1 MCVLAMQRAP
11 SPPLDEEPGLPPLC
25 TGFPYPGCIRPLTPC
40 VGFGIYRPVGRS
52 PEGQRAGRKGR
63 DVTHSGHK
71 KDERYRAILET
82 AARLICERGYEGT
95 SMQEIA
101 AACRMT
107 KAGLYHHVQN
117 KEQLLFDIM
126 SYGMD
131 AFEQQVLERVRGIE
145 DPVERLRQCMRLNIE
160 LVTGGCC
167 KEVIIIL
174 HEHAT
179 LTGEA
184 RAFIDGR
191 KKQYVR
197 FLEDS
202 FSEAVRAGRARPVQP
217 TVAAFSFLGMVL
229 WIYKWFQPDGRL
241 SVQQIADG
249 MVDLLFNGV
258 VSPAQAVSPAAG
270 APVLSIVPPVA
281 AGNES

>member
-1 MCVLAMQRAP
+1 MN
-11 SPPLDEEPGLPPLC
+11 S
-25 TGFPYPGCIRPLTPC
+25 
-40 VGFGIYRPVGRS
+40 
-52 PEGQRAGRKGR
+52 GRKDDG
-63 DVTHSGHK
+63 
-71 KDERYRAILET
+71 ERYRTILET

-101 AACRMT
+101 AASRMT
-107 KAGLYHHVQN
+107 KAGLYHYVQH

-131 AFEQQVLERVRGIE
+131 AFEQQVLDKVRSLP
-145 DPVERLRQCMRLNIE
+145 DPVERLRECMRLNIH

-191 KKQYVR
+191 KKAYVR

-202 FSEAVRAGRARPVQP
+202 FSEAVRTGRIRPVQP
-217 TVAAFSFLGMVL
+217 TVAAFSFLGMIL

-241 SVQQIADG
+241 SAEQVANE
-249 MVDLLFNGV
+249 MVDLLFTGLV
-258 VSPAQAVSPAAG
+258 TPAALAQSAVG
-270 APVLSIVPPVA
+270 LPALALVPPVA
-281 AGNES
+281 AGGERS

>member
-1 MCVLAMQRAP
+1 MN
-11 SPPLDEEPGLPPLC
+11 S
-25 TGFPYPGCIRPLTPC
+25 
-40 VGFGIYRPVGRS
+40 GRRQDD
-52 PEGQRAGRKGR
+52 G
-63 DVTHSGHK
+63 
-71 KDERYRAILET
+71 ERYRTILET

-131 AFEQQVLERVRGIE
+131 AFEQQVLDQVRHLE
-145 DPVERLRQCMRLNIE
+145 DPVARLRECMRLNIH
-160 LVTGGCC
+160 LVTGGCS

-184 RAFIDGR
+184 RAFIDSR
-191 KKQYVR
+191 KKAYVR

-202 FSEAVRAGRARPVQP
+202 FSEAVRLGRIRTVQP

-241 SVQQIADG
+241 TAEQVSNE
-249 MVDLLFNGV
+249 MVELLFAGL
-258 VSPAQAVSPAAG
+258 VSPAVAAVPGAG
-270 APVLSIVPPVA
+270 APQLSIVPPVA
-281 AGNES
+281 VGAKS

>member
-1 MCVLAMQRAP
+1 MN
-11 SPPLDEEPGLPPLC
+11 S
-25 TGFPYPGCIRPLTPC
+25 
-40 VGFGIYRPVGRS
+40 GRRQDD
-52 PEGQRAGRKGR
+52 G
-63 DVTHSGHK
+63 
-71 KDERYRAILET
+71 ERYRAILET

-131 AFEQQVLERVRGIE
+131 AFEQQVLDKVRDNP
-145 DPVERLRQCMRLNIE
+145 DPVERLRECMRLNIH
-160 LVTGGCC
+160 LVTGGCS

-191 KKQYVR
+191 KKRYVR

-202 FSEAVRAGRARPVQP
+202 FAEAVRLGRIRSVQP

-241 SVQQIADG
+241 SAEQVSNE
-249 MVDLLFNGV
+249 MVELLFTGLV
-258 VSPAQAVSPAAG
+258 TPAVAG
-270 APVLSIVPPVA
+270 ASVSGAPMLSIVPPTA
-281 AGNES
+281 AGGES

>member
-1 MCVLAMQRAP
+1 MN
-11 SPPLDEEPGLPPLC
+11 S
-25 TGFPYPGCIRPLTPC
+25 
-40 VGFGIYRPVGRS
+40 GRRQDD
-52 PEGQRAGRKGR
+52 G
-63 DVTHSGHK
+63 
-71 KDERYRAILET
+71 ERYRAILET

-131 AFEQQVLERVRGIE
+131 AFEQQVLDKVRDNP
-145 DPVERLRQCMRLNIE
+145 DPVERLRECMRLNIH
-160 LVTGGCC
+160 LVTGGCS

-184 RAFIDGR
+184 RAFIDSR
-191 KKQYVR
+191 KKAYVR

-202 FSEAVRAGRARPVQP
+202 FSEAVRMGRIRTVQP

-241 SVQQIADG
+241 TAEQVSHE
-249 MVDLLFNGV
+249 MVELLFAGLV
-258 VSPAQAVSPAAG
+258 TPAVAAVPAVG
-270 APVLSIVPPVA
+270 APMLSIVPPA
-281 AGNES
+281 AVGEKP

>member
-1 MCVLAMQRAP
+1 MN
-11 SPPLDEEPGLPPLC
+11 S
-25 TGFPYPGCIRPLTPC
+25 
-40 VGFGIYRPVGRS
+40 GRRQDD
-52 PEGQRAGRKGR
+52 G
-63 DVTHSGHK
+63 
-71 KDERYRAILET
+71 ERYRTILET

-131 AFEQQVLERVRGIE
+131 AFEQQVLDRVRHLE
-145 DPVERLRQCMRLNIE
+145 DPVERLRQCMRLNIH
-160 LVTGGCC
+160 LVTGGCS

-184 RAFIDGR
+184 RAFIDSR
-191 KKQYVR
+191 KKNYVR

-202 FSEAVRAGRARPVQP
+202 FSEAVRLGRIRTVQP

-241 SVQQIADG
+241 SAEQVSNE
-249 MVDLLFNGV
+249 MVELLFAGLVTPGV
-258 VSPAQAVSPAAG
+258 AAVPAAG
-270 APVLSIVPPVA
+270 AQMLSIVPPA
-281 AGNES
+281 AVGEKP

>member
-1 MCVLAMQRAP
+1 MH
-11 SPPLDEEPGLPPLC
+11 S
-25 TGFPYPGCIRPLTPC
+25 
-40 VGFGIYRPVGRS
+40 
-52 PEGQRAGRKGR
+52 GRKQDDG
-63 DVTHSGHK
+63 
-71 KDERYRAILET
+71 ERYRAIMET

-126 SYGMD
+126 SYGMS
-131 AFEQQVLERVRGIE
+131 AFEQDVLDKVAPMP
-145 DPVERLRQCMRLNIE
+145 DPVERLRECMRLNIH
-160 LVTGGCC
+160 LVTGGCS

-184 RAFIDGR
+184 RSFIDQR
-191 KKQYVR
+191 KKRYVR

-202 FSEAVRAGRARPVQP
+202 FAEAVRTGRIRPVQP

-241 SVQQIADG
+241 SATQVADE
-249 MVDLLFNGV
+249 MVDLLFTGLV
-258 VSPAQAVSPAAG
+258 APGSAASPLLSLV
-270 APVLSIVPPVA
+270 APKSVEGMS
-281 AGNES
+281 

>member
-1 MCVLAMQRAP
+1 MNSGRRQ
-11 SPPLDEEPGLPPLC
+11 DEG
-25 TGFPYPGCIRPLTPC
+25 
-40 VGFGIYRPVGRS
+40 
-52 PEGQRAGRKGR
+52 
-63 DVTHSGHK
+63 
-71 KDERYRAILET
+71 ERYRAILET

-131 AFEQQVLERVRGIE
+131 AFEQQVLDKVRDNP
-145 DPVERLRQCMRLNIE
+145 DPVERLRECMRLNIH
-160 LVTGGCC
+160 LVTGGCS

-191 KKQYVR
+191 KKRYVR

-202 FSEAVRAGRARPVQP
+202 FSEAVRLGRIRTVQP

-241 SVQQIADG
+241 SAEQVASE
-249 MVDLLFNGV
+249 MVDLLFTGLV
-258 VSPAQAVSPAAG
+258 TPAGASAAG
-270 APVLSIVPPVA
+270 APVLSIVPPTA
-281 AGNES
+281 AGGES

>member
-1 MCVLAMQRAP
+1 M
-11 SPPLDEEPGLPPLC
+11 
-25 TGFPYPGCIRPLTPC
+25 
-40 VGFGIYRPVGRS
+40 
-52 PEGQRAGRKGR
+52 
-63 DVTHSGHK
+63 THSGHK
-71 KDERYRAILET
+71 RDERYRAILET

-131 AFEQQVLERVRGIE
+131 AFEGVVLEKVRDIA
-145 DPVERLRQCMRLNIE
+145 DPVDRLRECMRLNIH
-160 LVTGGCC
+160 LVTGGCS

-184 RAFIDGR
+184 RAFIDSR
-191 KKQYVR
+191 KKRYVR

-202 FSEAVRAGRARPVQP
+202 FSEAVRLGRIRPVQP

-241 SVQQIADG
+241 SSEQVADN
-249 MVDLLFNGV
+249 MVDLLFAGL
-258 VSPAQAVSPAAG
+258 VSPATQAGSPEG

-281 AGNES
+281 AGGES

>member
-1 MCVLAMQRAP
+1 MN
-11 SPPLDEEPGLPPLC
+11 S
-25 TGFPYPGCIRPLTPC
+25 
-40 VGFGIYRPVGRS
+40 GRRQDD
-52 PEGQRAGRKGR
+52 G
-63 DVTHSGHK
+63 
-71 KDERYRAILET
+71 ERYRTILET

-131 AFEQQVLERVRGIE
+131 AFEQQVLDKVRGMP
-145 DPVERLRQCMRLNIE
+145 DPVERLRECMRLNIH
-160 LVTGGCC
+160 LVTGGCS

-184 RAFIDGR
+184 RAFIDSR
-191 KKQYVR
+191 KKAYVR

-202 FSEAVRAGRARPVQP
+202 FSEAVRMGRIRTVQP

-241 SVQQIADG
+241 SAEQVSNE
-249 MVDLLFNGV
+249 MVELLFAGLV
-258 VSPAQAVSPAAG
+258 TPSVAAVPAAG
-270 APVLSIVPPVA
+270 APMLSIVPPA
-281 AGNES
+281 AVGEKP

>member
-1 MCVLAMQRAP
+1 M
-11 SPPLDEEPGLPPLC
+11 SS
-25 TGFPYPGCIRPLTPC
+25 
-40 VGFGIYRPVGRS
+40 GRRH
-52 PEGQRAGRKGR
+52 EDG
-63 DVTHSGHK
+63 
-71 KDERYRAILET
+71 ERYRTILET

-131 AFEQQVLERVRGIE
+131 AFEQQVLEKVRE
-145 DPVERLRQCMRLNIE
+145 LADPVERLRECMRLNIH
-160 LVTGGCC
+160 LVTGGCS

-191 KKQYVR
+191 KKRYVR
-197 FLEDS
+197 FLEDA
-202 FSEAVRAGRARPVQP
+202 FSEAVRMGCIRPVQP

-241 SVQQIADG
+241 SAEQVASE
-249 MVDLLFNGV
+249 MVELLFTGLV
-258 VSPAQAVSPAAG
+258 TPSAAAVPAAG
-270 APVLSIVPPVA
+270 APMLSIVPPA
-281 AGNES
+281 AVGEKS

>member
-1 MCVLAMQRAP
+1 MADGNPGSGHAMH
-11 SPPLDEEPGLPPLC
+11 S
-25 TGFPYPGCIRPLTPC
+25 
-40 VGFGIYRPVGRS
+40 
-52 PEGQRAGRKGR
+52 GRKQEDG
-63 DVTHSGHK
+63 
-71 KDERYRAILET
+71 ERYQAILET

-107 KAGLYHHVQN
+107 KAGLYHHAQN

-126 SYGMD
+126 SYGMG
-131 AFEQQVLERVRGIE
+131 AFEQQVLEQVREIP
-145 DPVERLRQCMRLNIE
+145 DPVERLRECMRLNIH
-160 LVTGGCC
+160 LVTGGCS

-191 KKQYVR
+191 KKRYVR

-202 FSEAVRAGRARPVQP
+202 FS
-217 TVAAFSFLGMVL
+217 
-229 WIYKWFQPDGRL
+229 
-241 SVQQIADG
+241 
-249 MVDLLFNGV
+249 
-258 VSPAQAVSPAAG
+258 
-270 APVLSIVPPVA
+270 
-281 AGNES
+281 